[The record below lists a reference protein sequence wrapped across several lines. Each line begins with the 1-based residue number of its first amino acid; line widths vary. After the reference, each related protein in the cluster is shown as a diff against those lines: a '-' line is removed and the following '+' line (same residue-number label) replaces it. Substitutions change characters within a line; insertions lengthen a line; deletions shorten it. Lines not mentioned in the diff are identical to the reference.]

1 MNKSLGLLLIIPFML
16 MPISIGRQVSA
27 AATLD
32 AATPEPLPP
41 PQSLMPATWD
51 EAKGQTVV
59 INNVEIYY
67 EIYGQ
72 GEPLLLLHGGF
83 CNGTYWRSIVPALAK
98 KYEVIVMD
106 SRGHGRS
113 TFDDKPITYELMAS
127 DVLGLMDHLRLLK
140 ASIVGY
146 SDGGIIGLE
155 LAIHHRERLNR
166 VVAFG
171 ANFDLTGLK
180 ANAFDSP
187 KVQAFFAQAQQ
198 DYLALSPQPERW
210 DEFMANMMNM
220 YATEP
225 NYTHDQLRSITTP
238 FLIADGSADEGIYLS
253 HTKLMAS
260 LIPGSELA
268 IIPGTGHFAIFE
280 KPNEFAKMAL
290 DYLAA

>member
-1 MNKSLGLLLIIPFML
+1 ML
-16 MPISIGRQVSA
+16 MSVSMGHQVSA
-27 AATLD
+27 APASP
-32 AATPEPLPP
+32 AATPEPVPP

-51 EAKGQTVV
+51 EAKGQTAE

-67 EIYGQ
+67 EIDGQ

-83 CNGTYWRSIVPALAK
+83 CNGTYWRAIIPALAK
-98 KYEVIVMD
+98 KYQVIVMD

-113 TFDDKPITYELMAS
+113 TFDDQPITYELMAS
-127 DVLGLMDHLRLLK
+127 DVLGLMDHLKIKK
-140 ASIVGY
+140 ADIVGY

-180 ANAFDSP
+180 EDAFDSP
-187 KVQAFFAQAQQ
+187 KVQAFFAQAAL
-198 DYLALSPQPERW
+198 DYQALSPQPERL
-210 DEFMANMMNM
+210 DEFMANIMKM

-238 FLIADGSADEGIYLS
+238 FLIADGSDDEGIYLS

-260 LIPGSELA
+260 LIPGAKLA
-268 IIPGTGHFAIFE
+268 IIPDTGHFAIFE
-280 KPNEFAKMAL
+280 KPDEFTKMVL
-290 DYLAA
+290 DYLAS